1 MKTLSEVKTRLL
13 KDKATREAYL
23 ALEDEFSVAHE
34 LIAARV
40 KAGLTQADVAAR
52 MGTTQSVIAR
62 MESGRTLPSLRTLSR
77 YAHAVGFTAS
87 VKLTPGLARSAFTKT
102 QSEVA

>member
-1 MKTLSEVKTRLL
+1 MKTLTEVKTRLL
-13 KDKATREAYL
+13 KDKATRAAYL

-62 MESGRTLPSLRTLSR
+62 IESGRALPSLRTLSR
-77 YAHAVGFTAS
+77 YAQAIGCSAS
-87 VKLTPGLARSAFTKT
+87 VKLTPMA
-102 QSEVA
+102 VAA

>member
-13 KDKATREAYL
+13 KDKATRAAYV
-23 ALEDEFSVAHE
+23 ALDDEFSVAHE

-62 MESGRTLPSLRTLSR
+62 MESGRALPSLRTLSR
-77 YAHAVGFTAS
+77 YAQAIGYSAS
-87 VKLTPGLARSAFTKT
+87 VKLTPA
-102 QSEVA
+102 

>member
-1 MKTLSEVKTRLL
+1 MKALSEVKTRLL
-13 KDKATREAYL
+13 KDAATRTAYL

-34 LIAARV
+34 LIAARI

-62 MESGRTLPSLRTLSR
+62 LESGRALPSLRTLSR
-77 YAHAVGFTAS
+77 YAHAIGCSAS
-87 VKLTPGLARSAFTKT
+87 VKLTPTAA
-102 QSEVA
+102 

>member
-1 MKTLSEVKTRLL
+1 MKALSELKTRLPE
-13 KDKATREAYL
+13 DATTRTAYL

-34 LIAARV
+34 LIAARI

-62 MESGRTLPSLRTLSR
+62 PETVGGFLFG
-77 YAHAVGFTAS
+77 HAGHSVGS
-87 VKLTPGLARSAFTKT
+87 DRLKP
-102 QSEVA
+102 